1 MLSSLALSGRATLG
15 GRTRLAL
22 RSLFALLNKVGRATV
37 NLPAPDEVVHD
48 AQDKDESED
57 GAGPVEN
64 VTVSFI
70 SARVADR
77 INTDQFMSAG
87 PVPLKIGKKLMRV
100 DMIE

>member
-1 MLSSLALSGRATLG
+1 MSGRATLG
-15 GRTRLAL
+15 GYTRLAHV
-22 RSLFALLNKVGRATV
+22 SLFALLDEVSWATV
-37 NLPAPDEVVHD
+37 DLPAPDEVVYN

-57 GAGPVEN
+57 GAGPVQN
-64 VTVSFI
+64 VIVSFI

-77 INTDQFMSAG
+77 INTDQFMSAT